1 MIDERVAPTGAT
13 ATIGSSSS
21 PSLRDLIGVLIGDLR
36 ASLAARFDIAQIE
49 ARQSLGLV
57 LRSFG
62 AACAAV
68 LLAFAAWWSICAALI
83 VLAVNMGA
91 PWVGALAG
99 TAAANAALALGAA
112 RYARQRVGE
121 VGMPHTRQLFLD
133 PDQARTD
140 FRPEQADVASDR

>member
-1 MIDERVAPTGAT
+1 MIDDQLGASGAA
-13 ATIGSSSS
+13 ATMRSS
-21 PSLRDLIGVLIGDLR
+21 PASMAELISVLISDLR

-68 LLAFAAWWSICAALI
+68 LLAFTAWWAVCAALI
-83 VLAVNMGA
+83 VLAVALGV

-99 TAAANAALALGAA
+99 AAAANAALAFWAA
-112 RYARQRVGE
+112 HYARQRAGE
-121 VGMPHTRQLFLD
+121 IGMPHTRRLFLD
-133 PDQARTD
+133 PEEGRSDVRLE
-140 FRPEQADVASDR
+140 PPADADR